1 MKHRIRLTVALTV
14 LAASLFASSVAA
26 FDMPVYS
33 RAQLADANFVQ
44 SEIVRLNQVRHDFS
58 RLLEGKSRMHA
69 TLINSW
75 IEKIDIVLRALNHID
90 ANGFKP
96 DEPIILNC
104 PCVAEGTPD
113 FSSLQLVDYR
123 QPAPPPEKAEGEVFD
138 ATDAGVTPPKPLRTP
153 RFDIPPEVV
162 GDGISGKMTLTITV
176 GTDGAPS
183 EVSAKLQ
190 IKPELTALVK
200 DQIMANWRFRPG
212 TRKGKAVAVRMPW
225 TLNFSHT
232 VIKPTD

>member
-1 MKHRIRLTVALTV
+1 MKHRIRLTFALAV
-14 LAASLFASSVAA
+14 FAASLFVSSVAA

-44 SEIVRLNQVRHDFS
+44 SEIVRLNQVRHDLS
-58 RLLEGKSRMHA
+58 RLLEGKSGMHF

-90 ANGFKP
+90 AHGFKP
-96 DEPIILNC
+96 DEPLILNC
-104 PCVAEGTPD
+104 PCVAEGSPD

-123 QPAPPPEKAEGEVFD
+123 QPAPRPEEPEAEVFD
-138 ATDAGVTPPKPLRTP
+138 AADPGVTPPRPLRTP
-153 RFDIPPEVV
+153 RFDIPPDVI

-176 GTDGAPS
+176 GRDGAPTD
-183 EVSAKLQ
+183 VSAKVQ

-200 DQIMANWRFRPG
+200 DQILAKWRFKPG
-212 TRKGKAVAVRMPW
+212 LRKGKAVAVRMPW
-225 TLNFSHT
+225 TLNFSYT
-232 VIKPTD
+232 VIKSTE